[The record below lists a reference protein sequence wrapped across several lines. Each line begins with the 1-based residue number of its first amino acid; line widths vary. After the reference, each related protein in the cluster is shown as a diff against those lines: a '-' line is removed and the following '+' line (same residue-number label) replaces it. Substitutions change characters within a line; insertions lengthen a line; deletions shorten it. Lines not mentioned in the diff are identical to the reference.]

1 MPLTWSGSIARSRR
15 GRGEGSVYFVEL
27 RNEWVGSISLG
38 VDPQTG
44 KRRRATIYGSS
55 KKETLQ
61 RLADFRARTATELSR
76 RRAPTLREFAE
87 GWLEREVRP
96 NRRATTHRS
105 YAGILQKHVLP
116 VIGTLK
122 VNRIE
127 PSDVER
133 CLAIIRET
141 AGASMASKSRTVLR
155 RLMQR
160 ACALEVIGRNP
171 VDNVEAP
178 TVTKRPM
185 QFLDAEQLRALFA
198 AAESDRFEALVV
210 VLAIGGIRIGEALAL
225 TWADV
230 NFEARTIR
238 VEKTAQEAYGSPK
251 IVEPKTAAGRRTIA
265 LGSVP
270 IAALRRR
277 RTLARHEGFAEPTNL
292 VFPTTTGTVVRQS
305 NLLRRW
311 WVPLL
316 ESAGLERVNL
326 HALRHSSASL
336 SLLAGTSFKV
346 IADRLGHTDPGFT
359 SRVYSHAV
367 DVLHHRDA
375 AAVDALLKPKKRPAP
390 PRSTAKRR

>member
-1 MPLTWSGSIARSRR
+1 MPRSRR
-15 GRGEGSVYFVEL
+15 GRGEGSVYFVER

-61 RLADFRARTATELSR
+61 RLADFRARTAGELSR

-105 YAGILQKHVLP
+105 YAGILQNHVLP
-116 VIGTLK
+116 VLGTLK

-127 PSDVER
+127 PRDVER

-141 AGASMASKSRTVLR
+141 AGASMAVKSRTVLR

-185 QFLDAEQLRALFA
+185 QFLDTSQLQALFKA
-198 AAESDRFEALVV
+198 ADGDRFEALVV

-230 NFEARTIR
+230 DFGGTIR
-238 VEKTAQEAYGSPK
+238 VDKTAQEAYGKPQ
-251 IVEPKTAAGRRTIA
+251 IMPPKTKAGTRTIA
-265 LGSVP
+265 LGKVP

-277 RTLARHEGFAEPTNL
+277 HKLAKIEGFAEPKDL

-305 NLLRRW
+305 NLSRRW

-316 ESAGLERVNL
+316 ESAGLKRVNL

-336 SLLAGTSFKV
+336 SLLAGTNFKV
-346 IADRLGHTDPGFT
+346 IADRLGHADPGFT
-359 SRVYSHAV
+359 SRTYAHAV

-375 AAVDALLKPKKRPAP
+375 AALDALMEPKKRATAT
-390 PRSTAKRR
+390 RSSAKRK